1 MKKSFFRL
9 TLWTILLFSLSIR
22 PCRAGTLQEILD
34 RGEIRHLGVPYAR
47 FVTGSGDGLDVELM
61 ERFAQYLGVSYRYV
75 ESNWEDVI
83 PDLIG
88 RDISISGDIAVPG
101 ANRPI
106 MGDVIASGL
115 TVLEW
120 RKSVLAF
127 SSPTFPTQVWL
138 LSPYDHPQRPIE
150 PCGDMAEDRSKT
162 SDMVNGMTVMGVEQT
177 CLDPNLYG
185 LGDKGAR
192 IVAFKGDTSDLV
204 PAMLGGV
211 SDLIILDVPDVLV
224 ALSHWQG
231 RIKVLGPISQKQ
243 DMAVAF
249 SLDDKDLLS
258 EFEAFY
264 GQLIASGEYRDM
276 VEKYYPSLFLH
287 FPSFLEG
294 SR

>member
-1 MKKSFFRL
+1 MKKSLFCL
-9 TLWTILLFSLSIR
+9 TLWTILFFPLSIH
-22 PCRAGTLQEILD
+22 PCRAGTLQEVLD
-34 RGEIRHLGVPYAR
+34 RGELRHLGVPYAR

-75 ESNWEDVI
+75 ESSWEDII

-88 RDISISGDIAVPG
+88 RDISISGDMAVLG
-101 ANRPI
+101 AKRPI
-106 MGDVIASGL
+106 RGDVIASGL

-138 LSPYDHPQRPIE
+138 LSPDDHIQRPIE
-150 PCGDMAEDRSKT
+150 PCGYMPEDIRKT
-162 SDMVNGMTVMGVEQT
+162 STMVDGMTVMGVERT
-177 CLDPNLYG
+177 CLDPSLYG

-192 IVAFKGDTSDLV
+192 IVAFEGDTSDMV
-204 PAMLGGV
+204 PAMLGGA

-224 ALSHWQG
+224 ALSYWQG

-243 DMAVAF
+243 DMAIAF
-249 SLDDKDLLS
+249 PLEGKDLVS
-258 EFEAFY
+258 KFEAFY
-264 GQLIASGEYRDM
+264 GQLISSGEYREM
-276 VEKYYPSLFLH
+276 VAKYYPCLFMH
-287 FPSFLEG
+287 FPSFLRG